1 MLHLCADMYILKLFK
16 KRHDFA
22 RLILAFEKFQEMGTE
37 SIAFQLVIFQYL
49 KKTLDQNISL
59 IPYWNNN

>member
-1 MLHLCADMYILKLFK
+1 MHLCADMYILKLFK

-59 IPYWNNN
+59 IPLWNNN